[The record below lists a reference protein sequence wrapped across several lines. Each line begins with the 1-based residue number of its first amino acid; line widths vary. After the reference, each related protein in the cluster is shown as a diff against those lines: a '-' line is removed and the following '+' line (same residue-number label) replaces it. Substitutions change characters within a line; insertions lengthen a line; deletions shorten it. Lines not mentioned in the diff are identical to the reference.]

1 MMSDVNWPG
10 HDFAFRL
17 RVDVEHVESER
28 YIGDYRLE
36 RVSVLNLLDM
46 FAELDLHVSF
56 CVLGITAELFP
67 NLIRDIVEAGHEVYG
82 HGMYHEPAFAGR
94 PYREQRHEMMR
105 MRESIADA
113 CGVEVDG
120 IGCPHHGMAD
130 ENTLKAAAEVG
141 ITFVESRFRGKDSP
155 VPVWRDV
162 ESSDRKV
169 LVPGGKGRG
178 ASDYTDRRPYWAEL
192 HEEAFS
198 PTGARKKWMA
208 MIDWAKE
215 NRSMAGLVVHP
226 WMLMINPGEV
236 QVVKDVVRYAVDEG
250 CWMATVGGLIE
261 LAGDEDGKG
270 AGGAGGRG
278 ELG

>member
-1 MMSDVNWPG
+1 MPEVDWHG

-36 RVSVLNLLDM
+36 RVSVVNMLDM
-46 FAELDLHVSF
+46 FTDLGVHVSF
-56 CVLGITAELFP
+56 CVLGVTAELYP
-67 NLIRDIVEAGHEVYG
+67 NLIRDIVDAGHEVYG
-82 HGMYHEPAFAGR
+82 HGMYHEPAFQGR
-94 PYREQRHEMMR
+94 PYREQRHEMLR

-130 ENTLKAAAEVG
+130 EDTLRAAADVG
-141 ITFVESRFRGKDSP
+141 ITYVESRVRGENSP
-155 VPVWRDV
+155 IPVWR
-162 ESSDRKV
+162 EIEGSDKRV
-169 LVPGGKGRG
+169 LVPGGTSRG

-208 MIDWAKE
+208 LIDWAKA
-215 NRSMAGLVVHP
+215 NNQMAGLVVHP
-226 WMLMINPGEV
+226 WMLMINAGEV
-236 QVVKDVVRYAVDEG
+236 QVVRDVLRYAVDEG
-250 CWMATVGGLIE
+250 AWMATVGGLIE
-261 LAGDEDGKG
+261 LAGAERGS
-270 AGGAGGRG
+270 GGRTSD
-278 ELG
+278 